1 MLKLS
6 LSSASAPVY
15 LYWFSPGLYSIYTGA
30 SSEYDSWPA
39 AYSTALGRC
48 LSAHALA
55 GGRVPVRGHG
65 VPADVEDG
73 LPTAENAAGLE
84 LGPPRWSCF
93 RPLPWSRCSGKI
105 AAASAI
111 VTLASLHGPAV
122 TSEPRRM
129 PASRQPGSRIRTDRA
144 SWASG
149 RRGVTSGSPERPA
162 LRPCSGIVQWQDAS
176 LWSWL
181 SRFES

>member
-39 AYSTALGRC
+39 ACSTALGRC

-55 GGRVPVRGHG
+55 GGRVPARGHG

-111 VTLASLHGPAV
+111 DTLASPAPW
-122 TSEPRRM
+122 TGSHIRATAYASEP
-129 PASRQPGSRIRTDRA
+129 PAGLEDSDGSCLLGVGLTWCNIGVPGETSSPALFRDRPMAGRQPLELVI
-144 SWASG
+144 
-149 RRGVTSGSPERPA
+149 
-162 LRPCSGIVQWQDAS
+162 
-176 LWSWL
+176 
-181 SRFES
+181 